1 MRSLSDA
8 RLEYVPFP
16 AEEVRATPDGS
27 VAAMREP
34 LPGHEAYIDVIPHVD
49 TEDPRVQRRSVRQDT
64 GLAPST
70 EPAPRT
76 PEEQLLL
83 DLTEFNRNGCAT
95 DLRALHR
102 MARTDHEPDGTRARA
117 MALRSVEV
125 GVRRGLLTSGMF
137 VRAGS
142 ELAFVEPERNV
153 ADRIAT
159 VRNRYV
165 SAPDA
170 GESDGDLANSV
181 WLMNTTEGE
190 RYARTHSADAART
203 DRGSDV
209 TPTIA
214 ANTPSVV
221 VRSASDG
228 WDDKNHELLA
238 DNVFTE
244 LRYGQL
250 AWDAGIDEKVL
261 KSVAWG
267 IAAEIVYAFDVKW
280 SPDWVAKG
288 HPHRWH
294 DDDGWHARCN
304 GCLDESPAEPDEA
317 VAYAWFSDHRP
328 VAHGDTAPRF
338 RPSPPPLEV
347 PMPDEE

>member
-1 MRSLSDA
+1 M
-8 RLEYVPFP
+8 
-16 AEEVRATPDGS
+16 PDGS
-27 VAAMREP
+27 IAAMREP
-34 LPGHEAYIDVIPHVD
+34 LPGHEAYIDVVPPVD
-49 TEDPRVQRRSVRQDT
+49 AEDPRVQRRSVRHDS
-64 GLAPST
+64 GLTPST

-83 DLTEFNRNGCAT
+83 ELTEFNRNGCAT

-102 MARTDHEPDGTRARA
+102 MARTDHDPDGPRARA
-117 MALRSVEV
+117 MALRSVEI

-142 ELAFVEPERNV
+142 DLAFVEPERTV
-153 ADRIAT
+153 EDRIAT
-159 VRNRYV
+159 VRSRYV
-165 SAPDA
+165 SAPA
-170 GESDGDLANSV
+170 CGESDEALANSL
-181 WLMNTTEGE
+181 WLMNTAAGE
-190 RYARTHSADAART
+190 RYARTHSGETQQYSGAED
-203 DRGSDV
+203 S
-209 TPTIA
+209 TPPKA
-214 ANTPSVV
+214 PSEAPAVV
-221 VRSASDG
+221 VKSESDG

-238 DNVFTE
+238 ENVFTE

-250 AWDAGIDEKVL
+250 AWDAGIDEKTL

-294 DDDGWHARCN
+294 DEDGWHARCN
-304 GCLDESPAEPDEA
+304 DCLDESPAEPDES
-317 VAYAWFSDHRP
+317 VAYRWFADHRP
-328 VAHGDTAPRF
+328 AAHGDSAPPF

-347 PMPDEE
+347 PMPE